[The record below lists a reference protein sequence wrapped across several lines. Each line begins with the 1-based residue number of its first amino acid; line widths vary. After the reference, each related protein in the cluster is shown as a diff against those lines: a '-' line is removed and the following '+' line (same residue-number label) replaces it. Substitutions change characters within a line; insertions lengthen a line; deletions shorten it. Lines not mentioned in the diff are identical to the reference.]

1 MKRLAL
7 LVAFGLSLR
16 CPLRDSSGNRPI
28 PGALLTPAR
37 QGSAMTNEQKAPFP
51 QFGGK
56 SKAAH
61 LVWDRF
67 GNVSNYVEPFFASGA
82 VLLARPH
89 APTIET
95 VNDINALL
103 VNFWRAVQ
111 YDPESVARNCDWPVH
126 ELEIHAWHK
135 RLVKLIPYLKAR
147 LEADPEWLHPVI
159 AGRWVWGLSAWIG
172 GGWCQASNLNANGE
186 TKRQVPKLSG
196 GGVDGSP
203 RFGSG
208 VHASRMRLPH
218 LGAGTGG
225 EDNHPC
231 AHNGKGVHA
240 RGMRLSQQLPDLGGG
255 GSGGAHYGKGAHS
268 QTNRSNLYQVFAD
281 LCERMRHV
289 RITCGDFERI
299 LSPAVTWRHGT
310 TGVFLDPP
318 YPGDGKST
326 SGLYTSAN
334 EERET
339 FDRAFRY
346 CFDNGHDKRLRI
358 AFCYYDG
365 TLSGEHN
372 VTEHLRSLGWEIV
385 EWKANGG
392 YGSQSGDN
400 ANPARERIAFSPGC
414 LRAAQTSLFEART

>member
-1 MKRLAL
+1 MT
-7 LVAFGLSLR
+7 
-16 CPLRDSSGNRPI
+16 PL
-28 PGALLTPAR
+28 
-37 QGSAMTNEQKAPFP
+37 KAPFP

-56 SKAAH
+56 KKAAH

-67 GNVSNYVEPFFASGA
+67 GNVANYVEPFFASGA

-135 RLVKLIPYLKAR
+135 KLVKLIPYVKAR
-147 LEADPEWLHPVI
+147 LEAEPEWFHPVI

-172 GGWCQASNLNANGE
+172 GGWCIGNGE
-186 TKRQVPKLSG
+186 SKRMPELGAQWGKDNP
-196 GGVDGSP
+196 GSP
-203 RFGSG
+203 KDGRG
-208 VHASRMRLPH
+208 VHSKRMRLPH

-225 EDNHPC
+225 TDNHPC
-231 AHNGKGVHA
+231 AHYGKGVHA
-240 RGMRLSQQLPDLGGG
+240 QGMRLSQQLPHLGGEYTAG
-255 GSGGAHYGKGAHS
+255 QGIHS
-268 QTNRSNLYQVFAD
+268 PTNRSNLYEVMRQ
-281 LCERMRHV
+281 LSERLRHV
-289 RITCGDFERI
+289 RVTCGDFERI

-326 SGLYTSAN
+326 SGLYTSAS

-346 CFDNGHDKRLRI
+346 CVENGHDKRLRI
-358 AFCYYDG
+358 AFCYYEGTLAPVRMMDG
-365 TLSGEHN
+365 TDAFAD
-372 VTEHLRSLGWEIV
+372 VTTHLRSLGWEIV
-385 EWKANGG
+385 EWLGGSG
-392 YGSQSGDN
+392 YGGQSGDN
-400 ANPARERIAFSPGC
+400 ENRRRERIAFSPGR
-414 LRAAQTSLFEART
+414 LRAAQSSLFD